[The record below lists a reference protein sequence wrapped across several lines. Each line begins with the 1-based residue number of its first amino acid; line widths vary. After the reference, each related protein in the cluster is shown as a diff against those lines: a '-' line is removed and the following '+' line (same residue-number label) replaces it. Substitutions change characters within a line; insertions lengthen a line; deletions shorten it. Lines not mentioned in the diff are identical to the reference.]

1 MTYLAVCDGKPEPGW
16 AIGIGLGAVL
26 IYVLPIGW
34 SFVTARAGSRLRLLL
49 VLLGSIGIGFLFGWV
64 IPGGFDGDANYL
76 ALFFAGT
83 AVGAALGAVVAAVWG
98 RAQPIRHVVLGALGG
113 SAFLAFA
120 IGLLIFALTATGAC
134 LD

>member
-1 MTYLAVCDGKPEPGW
+1 MFLAVCDGKPEPGW
-16 AIGIGLGAVL
+16 AIGIVLGAVV

-34 SFVTARAGSRLRLLL
+34 AFVTAKAGSRLRLLL
-49 VLLGSIGIGFLFGWV
+49 ILLGSVGIGFLFGWV
-64 IPGGFDGDANYL
+64 IPGGFDGDSDYL

-83 AVGAALGAVVAAVWG
+83 ALGAALGAIVAAVWG
-98 RAQPIRHVVLGALGG
+98 RLQPLRHIVLGALGG

-120 IGLLIFALTATGAC
+120 VGLLFFALAATGAC